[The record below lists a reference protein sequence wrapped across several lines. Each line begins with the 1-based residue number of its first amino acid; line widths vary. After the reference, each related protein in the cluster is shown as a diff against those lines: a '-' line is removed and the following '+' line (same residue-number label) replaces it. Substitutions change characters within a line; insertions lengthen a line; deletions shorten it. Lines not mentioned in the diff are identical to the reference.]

1 MSIPRPFRQ
10 DRPGNPGT
18 VSGPFRLA
26 RYRPSRGF
34 PRFPATRRSAGK
46 PPRRIHPGQIC
57 VRLATG
63 LR

>member
-18 VSGPFRLA
+18 VSGPFRSA

-34 PRFPATRRSAGK
+34 PRFPATRRPAGK
-46 PPRRIHPGQIC
+46 PPRRIQPG
-57 VRLATG
+57 
-63 LR
+63 